1 MGGSSTPRGRNRT
14 PHREEAMPMPN
25 SPLTRSRRMLL
36 GPLALVL
43 AILTALAL
51 WSGSAPAQ
59 SRQETLIIARN
70 IDDYVTNDPS
80 RTYEYTSQMLD
91 QSAYD
96 TLVTV
101 EAPDFTKIQPKL
113 ASKWEV
119 SKDGTAYTFT
129 LRSGAKFTS
138 GNPVTAQDV
147 RFSFR
152 RLKHLKDNP
161 AFFMDPV
168 KDIEVVNDTTVKVTL
183 TAPDAS
189 FLAALAA
196 VPCGI
201 IDSKTVMAQG
211 GTDAEDAKEKDK
223 ATDWL
228 NNNSAGSGPYR
239 LVSARKS
246 EEIVL
251 DRNPAYWGP
260 KPHFARIL
268 LRRATDGTPQRARGE
283 GQAAA

>member
-1 MGGSSTPRGRNRT
+1 MPHST
-14 PHREEAMPMPN
+14 
-25 SPLTRSRRMLL
+25 RRRL
-36 GPLALVL
+36 PALAVL
-43 AILTALAL
+43 FAILAALAL
-51 WSGSAPAQ
+51 WSDGAQAQ

-113 ASKWEV
+113 ATKWDV
-119 SKDGTAYTFT
+119 SRDGTTYTFT
-129 LRSGAKFTS
+129 LRSGVKFIS
-138 GNPVTAQDV
+138 GNPLTAHDV
-147 RFSFR
+147 RFSLR

-168 KDIEVVNDTTVKVTL
+168 KDIEVVNDTTVKIVL
-183 TAPDAS
+183 SGPDAS

-196 VPCGI
+196 VPCGVL
-201 IDSKTVMAQG
+201 DSKTVIAQG

-223 ATDWL
+223 ATEYL
-228 NNNSAGSGPYR
+228 NN
-239 LVSARKS
+239 
-246 EEIVL
+246 
-251 DRNPAYWGP
+251 
-260 KPHFARIL
+260 
-268 LRRATDGTPQRARGE
+268 Q
-283 GQAAA
+283 

>member
-1 MGGSSTPRGRNRT
+1 MYRI
-14 PHREEAMPMPN
+14 
-25 SPLTRSRRMLL
+25 RSRPMLL
-36 GPLALVL
+36 AIS
-43 AILTALAL
+43 ILTALVAGMTV
-51 WSGSAPAQ
+51 SGAQAQ
-59 SRQETLIIARN
+59 SRQETLIIVRD
-70 IDDYVTNDPS
+70 IDDYITNDPS

-119 SKDGTAYTFT
+119 SKDGTVYTFT
-129 LRSGAKFTS
+129 LRPGAKFIS

-168 KDIEVVNDTTVKVTL
+168 KDVEVVNDTTVKVTL
-183 TAPDAS
+183 DAPDAS

-228 NNNSAGSGPYR
+228 NNNSAGSGSYK
-239 LVSARKS
+239 LVSFKQN
-246 EEIVL
+246 EEVVL
-251 DRNPAYWGP
+251 ERNPNYWGA
-260 KPHFARIL
+260 KPYFARIIFKHV
-268 LRRATDGTPQRARGE
+268 
-283 GQAAA
+283 